1 MTPFLTEA
9 VEFLSEDDS
18 TKKQWIQRRAR
29 LVCTS
34 DGERKRSASSPESNS
49 GKRKR
54 PVSLPLLEVHR
65 PLTGEQ
71 DDSNHVSSHPL
82 PSSPRNFPA
91 TEAEGTKN
99 TTPNSPG
106 STTNT
111 SQLKHNRDTD
121 SDSNDNSHTCYY
133 GASCSSHMR
142 NLESESVSDERKGRR
157 VQRGKLE
164 RLPTSVH
171 ELEGLRATQKRFG
184 MSPKHDDVSDHI
196 SESNDVSEHAS
207 EGTSFLWCS
216 ESLGRSSRESPSQHG
231 SAPTSP
237 FPSENS
243 TGPDPNS
250 GTRPLDLACYRDRLL
265 SWDNYDYM
273 LEKAF
278 SRVRAWWF
286 NYGTHVKLVLKELEA
301 QLCDTFK
308 IATGIVRQ
316 QIHESENGK
325 RLLDNLKTRDEHADL
340 HLDLLINAGITW
352 RDNGGPGGMRW
363 CLDYLE
369 QQLPLLLNRCRVQR
383 PVSDDEATATS
394 SGK

>member
-9 VEFLSEDDS
+9 VEFLAEDDS

-29 LVCTS
+29 LVCSS
-34 DGERKRSASSPESNS
+34 DSERKRPTSPPENNG

-54 PVSLPLLEVHR
+54 PVSLPLLEVHH

-71 DDSNHVSSHPL
+71 HDDHTVSSHPL
-82 PSSPRNFPA
+82 PSSPRDFPSDP
-91 TEAEGTKN
+91 TRRTKN
-99 TTPNSPG
+99 TPSSSPRH
-106 STTNT
+106 SLTA
-111 SQLKHNRDTD
+111 SDTGND
-121 SDSNDNSHTCYY
+121 SDSTLHQCYY
-133 GASCSSHMR
+133 GASCSRYMPTV
-142 NLESESVSDERKGRR
+142 ESESVSDDRNRNELQGR
-157 VQRGKLE
+157 KLE
-164 RLPTSVH
+164 RLSTSVCQ
-171 ELEGLRATQKRFG
+171 LEGLRASQERLG
-184 MSPKHDDVSDHI
+184 MSPKHVEVSDDI
-196 SESNDVSEHAS
+196 SESNPVSEHAS
-207 EGTSFLWCS
+207 EGTSLLWCS
-216 ESLGRSSRESPSQHG
+216 ESLGRSSRESQSHHG

-237 FPSENS
+237 FSLANS

-250 GTRPLDLACYRDRLL
+250 GTRPIDIACYRDRLL

-301 QLCDTFK
+301 QLCDTFQ
-308 IATGIVRQ
+308 IAAGIVRQ

-352 RDNGGPGGMRW
+352 RDNGGPGGMKW
-363 CLDYLE
+363 CLNYLE

>member
-9 VEFLSEDDS
+9 VEFLAEDDS

-29 LVCTS
+29 LVCS
-34 DGERKRSASSPESNS
+34 SNGERKRPTSPPENDS

-54 PVSLPLLEVHR
+54 AVSLPLLEVHH
-65 PLTGEQ
+65 PLTGEPQ
-71 DDSNHVSSHPL
+71 NADHTVPSRPL
-82 PSSPRNFPA
+82 PSSPRDFPSDA
-91 TEAEGTKN
+91 ARRTKN
-99 TTPNSPG
+99 TPSRSPRHSPTP
-106 STTNT
+106 STTGN
-111 SQLKHNRDTD
+111 D
-121 SDSNDNSHTCYY
+121 SESARGHECYY
-133 GASCSSHMR
+133 GASCSRYMSTV
-142 NLESESVSDERKGRR
+142 ESESVSDEREGRR

-164 RLPTSVH
+164 RLSTAVC
-171 ELEGLRATQKRFG
+171 ELEGVRTTQERFR

-207 EGTSFLWCS
+207 EGTSLLWCS
-216 ESLGRSSRESPSQHG
+216 ESLGRSSRESPSHHG

-237 FPSENS
+237 FSLENS

-250 GTRPLDLACYRDRLL
+250 GTRPLDIACYRDRLL

-308 IATGIVRQ
+308 IAAGIVRQ